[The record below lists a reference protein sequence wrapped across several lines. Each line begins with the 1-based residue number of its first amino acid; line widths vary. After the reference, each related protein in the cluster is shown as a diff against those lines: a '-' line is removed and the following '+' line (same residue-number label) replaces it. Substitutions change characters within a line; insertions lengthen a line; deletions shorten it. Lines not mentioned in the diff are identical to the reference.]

1 MATNRQPQTGTY
13 PPSAGN
19 GDGSAGPSWR
29 QLLQSVH
36 ESGRLHDI
44 ALLNLACTS
53 ELRGASSQPIEHY
66 LQWLD
71 DAAEKV
77 RLATDRNY
85 FKFLDA
91 PGAFEN
97 SQARFCMV
105 CLVTVLQQE
114 CGVHYNPKWKGL
126 APDCP
131 VPEAFGIDANDLFI
145 HAIIDGIGGT
155 CGSLPVLYV
164 AVGRRLGYPLR
175 LVKAARHL
183 FVRWDDPD
191 GKLWLHP
198 DGFNIE
204 ATGPGIHFL
213 PDEHYRTWP
222 HAISAEDVE
231 AGIFLRS
238 LSPREE
244 LAEFVAT
251 RGYCLKANGRLK
263 EAVEAF
269 DEASRLAPHNR
280 HFAANH
286 KALQMHLMMR
296 QRGHAFFNAPVRM
309 FDQEAVGPFWVAGLG
324 GHKVLVQIVSPVTQP
339 FALQPEVGVSL
350 VWQSLQTPNGLHV
363 EAWLPV
369 HSAGSSMTAH
379 WVRLPDSRLA
389 LVHKPASDAW
399 PHRPQ
404 TPSHSHMG
412 YGQPIVPAVDNGI
425 GMPWSGSFSAADQAG
440 LAPHEQSYLATQIQH
455 SIESMETGSVTP
467 GFPSLQPLAIPAG
480 PAAPRLPQTTIG
492 IPQII

>member
-1 MATNRQPQTGTY
+1 MVTE
-13 PPSAGN
+13 
-19 GDGSAGPSWR
+19 DGSAVPLSQ

-36 ESGRLHDI
+36 GTERLQDV
-44 ALLNLACTS
+44 ALFNLACTS
-53 ELRGASSQPIEHY
+53 ALRGAPSQPIEHY

-77 RLATDRNY
+77 RLATERNY

-91 PGAFEN
+91 PGGFEN

-105 CLVTVLQQE
+105 CLVTVLQRE

-126 APDCP
+126 TPDCP

-145 HAIIDGIGGT
+145 HAIIEGIGGT

-164 AVGRRLGYPLR
+164 AVGRRMGYPLR

-198 DGFNIE
+198 DEFNIE

-213 PDEHYRTWP
+213 PDEHYQLWP

-263 EAVEAF
+263 EAVQAF
-269 DEASRLAPHNR
+269 GEASRLAPHNR

-296 QRGHAFFNAPVRM
+296 QRAHAFLNAPVRM

-324 GHKVLVQIVSPVTQP
+324 GHNVLVQIVSPVTQP
-339 FALQPEVGVSL
+339 FTLQPDVGVSL
-350 VWQSLQTPNGLHV
+350 VRQSLQTPHGLYV

-379 WVRLPDSRLA
+379 WINLPTGRLA
-389 LVHKPASDAW
+389 LVHKPASNVG
-399 PHRPQ
+399 PHRLQ
-404 TPSHSHMG
+404 APSRSNMG
-412 YGQPIVPAVDNGI
+412 YGQPILPAVDQGT
-425 GMPWSGSFSAADQAG
+425 GMPWSGSFMAANHEG
-440 LAPHEQSYLATQIQH
+440 LAPHEQSYLATQIQR
-455 SIESMETGSVTP
+455 SIEIMQTGSTTP
-467 GFPSLQPLAIPAG
+467 RLLSLQPLALPAG
-480 PAAPRLPQTTIG
+480 PAAPRLPQSAIE
-492 IPQII
+492 IPFIT

>member
-1 MATNRQPQTGTY
+1 MAANRLPQTVVQ
-13 PPSAGN
+13 PSRTVN
-19 GDGSAGPSWR
+19 GDGSAGSSWR
-29 QLLQSVH
+29 RLLQLVH
-36 ESGRLHDI
+36 ESDRPHDV
-44 ALLNLACTS
+44 ALLNLVCTS

-66 LQWLD
+66 LEWLD
-71 DAAEKV
+71 DVAEKV
-77 RLATDRNY
+77 RLATERNY

-105 CLVTVLQQE
+105 CLVTVLQRE

-126 APDCP
+126 TPDCP

-183 FVRWDDPD
+183 FMRWDDPD
-191 GKLWLHP
+191 GKLWHHS
-198 DGFNIE
+198 DRFNVE

-213 PDEHYRTWP
+213 SDEHYRTWP

-238 LSPREE
+238 LSLREE

-269 DEASRLAPHNR
+269 AEASRLAPHNR

-286 KALQMHLMMR
+286 KTLQMRLMMR
-296 QRGHAFFNAPVRM
+296 QRGHAFLNAPVRT
-309 FDQEAVGPFWVAGLG
+309 FDQDAVGPFWVAGLG
-324 GHKVLVQIVSPVTQP
+324 GHKVLVQIVSPVSQP
-339 FALQPEVGVSL
+339 FAPQPEVGVSL
-350 VWQSLQTPNGLHV
+350 VRQSLQTPNGLHV

-379 WVRLPDSRLA
+379 WVSLPDGRTA
-389 LVHKPASDAW
+389 LVHKPATVAW
-399 PHRPQ
+399 SRPWQ
-404 TPSHSHMG
+404 EPNHHQRG
-412 YGQPIVPAVDNGI
+412 YGQAIVPAAGRGM
-425 GMPWSGSFSAADQAG
+425 GMPWSGSPFAENQTG
-440 LAPHEQSYLATQIQH
+440 LPAHEQSYIATQIQQAVERIQNQ
-455 SIESMETGSVTP
+455 STMP
-467 GFPSLQPLAIPAG
+467 GLPAMQPLAIPAG
-480 PAAPRLPQTTIG
+480 PAAPWLPQSAIG
-492 IPQII
+492 IPLIT

>member
-1 MATNRQPQTGTY
+1 
-13 PPSAGN
+13 
-19 GDGSAGPSWR
+19 
-29 QLLQSVH
+29 LLQSVH
-36 ESGRLHDI
+36 ESDRPHDV
-44 ALLNLACTS
+44 ALLNLVCTS
-53 ELRGASSQPIEHY
+53 ELRGASSQPIEQY

-77 RLATDRNY
+77 RLATERNY

-91 PGAFEN
+91 PGAFED

-105 CLVTVLQQE
+105 CLVTVLQWE

-126 APDCP
+126 TPDCP

-191 GKLWLHP
+191 GKLWHHS
-198 DGFNIE
+198 DRFNVE

-269 DEASRLAPHNR
+269 AEASRLAPHNR

-296 QRGHAFFNAPVRM
+296 QRGHAFLNAPVRM
-309 FDQEAVGPFWVAGLG
+309 FDQEPVGPFWVAGLG

-339 FALQPEVGVSL
+339 FAPQPEVGVSL
-350 VWQSLQTPNGLHV
+350 VRQSLQAPNGLHV

-379 WVRLPDSRLA
+379 WVRLPDGRLA

-399 PHRPQ
+399 AHGWQ
-404 TPSHSHMG
+404 APSRSHLG
-412 YGQPIVPAVDNGI
+412 YGQPILPGADHGI
-425 GMPWSGSFSAADQAG
+425 GMPWSGSFVAADQAG
-440 LAPHEQSYLATQIQH
+440 LAPHEQSYLAAQIQH
-455 SIESMETGSVTP
+455 RIDGMQASSDIPGLPSM
-467 GFPSLQPLAIPAG
+467 QPLALPAG
-480 PAAPRLPQTTIG
+480 PTAPRLPQSAIG
-492 IPQII
+492 IPLIT